1 MSQSNVLQ
9 RLNKHVINTGSKQV
23 DLSSKGRVAM
33 SNNLKSLGL
42 MSVKQI
48 SAAVRDGVTYF
59 TSLEG
64 HYIIQYYTVC
74 VSLSYMPKR
83 ELSSPAILSSRKTS
97 RVYKIVHGFSKN

>member
-1 MSQSNVLQ
+1 MYHPIQKRIGDHTNLYDHFMSKSNVLQ

-23 DLSSKGRVAM
+23 DLSSKGGVAM
-33 SNNLKSLGL
+33 SNDLESLGL

-64 HYIIQYYTVC
+64 PSLHYT
-74 VSLSYMPKR
+74 P
-83 ELSSPAILSSRKTS
+83 IL
-97 RVYKIVHGFSKN
+97 